1 MGKQAVHFCMA
12 CFIFTEIWQNFKKR
26 LQKNHDKFFFLFGK
40 ECVMIDL
47 YKYKLRKTF
56 MVNTR
61 KVRLMTKLAIYEKK
75 EGKEDIKLGKYYRR
89 DFVRMKLLQN
99 LIAVTIGYLLVLAML
114 VAYHMEYLIREAV
127 NLDYIGIGKAILG
140 VYIIVVTI
148 YLMAAMMGYSFYYNY
163 SRRKLA
169 KYFRML
175 RKLRSMYQEENDT
188 GEMED

>member
-1 MGKQAVHFCMA
+1 
-12 CFIFTEIWQNFKKR
+12 
-26 LQKNHDKFFFLFGK
+26 
-40 ECVMIDL
+40 
-47 YKYKLRKTF
+47 